1 MSRLHDFFRR
11 YEASANRLDPD
22 QACALYTAEFLGGDP
37 TGVAVGRN
45 DDSLREAMVQRKA
58 LFEQIGFRQA
68 RVLEIE
74 ETVLDAHYTLA
85 KVHWLMV
92 FEKIPGQPQEFRFAI
107 TYGVH
112 DDGKALKVAFWISHE
127 DERQVMQQAGLI

>member
-1 MSRLHDFFRR
+1 M
-11 YEASANRLDPD
+11 
-22 QACALYTAEFLGGDP
+22 
-37 TGVAVGRN
+37 
-45 DDSLREAMVQRKA
+45 
-58 LFEQIGFRQA
+58 
-68 RVLEIE
+68 
-74 ETVLDAHYTLA
+74 
-85 KVHWLMV
+85 LMV